1 MLLDARAQ
9 FTDLFRG
16 QNVVCVF
23 GFVTMHDELV
33 AEGNNTQWVHP
44 STRNRSVDL
53 PLDGGSIPYAKHL
66 TECPSCG
73 QKGLFSLDNGSF
85 ESLVESVKLEI
96 RGFEKVALK
105 QFCAQAP
112 W

>member
-33 AEGNNTQWVHP
+33 AEGDNTQWVHP

-53 PLDGGSIPYAKHL
+53 RLDAGSIPYAKHL
-66 TECPSCG
+66 IECPSYG
-73 QKGLFSLDNGSF
+73 QKGLSSLDHGPFGLAAKSTRF
-85 ESLVESVKLEI
+85 HSVK
-96 RGFEKVALK
+96 G
-105 QFCAQAP
+105 Q
-112 W
+112 